1 VRSDYA
7 ADTMEE
13 PVRSP
18 AYLCDR
24 MWTAA
29 ASKAPIPL
37 SPSPLPLPASSPELL
52 PVIPPDVA
60 TSPPPY
66 EGLSPSAARSHS
78 PSNRSPSNRSPSSRS
93 PSNRSPSSRSPSSR
107 SPSSR
112 SASRRQ
118 RLAQLP
124 SIPIECVSAAAS
136 AKVDDLLHTREQ
148 ITLLWS
154 AGQYERAYALGWT
167 GEWECSGGSLTPK
180 VRQHVPPLPC
190 ETSVRTAP
198 SPGSVPGSC
207 SPASI
212 IAQGTILSG
221 QHGVRTQQRGS
232 KRALQCAVASGC
244 VAVIALAAL
253 IVVLILFFSS

>member
-1 VRSDYA
+1 MRSDYA

-78 PSNRSPSNRSPSSRS
+78 TSNRS